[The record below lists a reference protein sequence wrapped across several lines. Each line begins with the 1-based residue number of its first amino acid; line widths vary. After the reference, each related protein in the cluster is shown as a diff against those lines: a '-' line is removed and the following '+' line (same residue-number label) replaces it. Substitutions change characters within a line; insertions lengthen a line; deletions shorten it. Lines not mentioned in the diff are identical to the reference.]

1 MDGVESILPNAHHH
15 QFVQLVIK
23 CVLIKLVLEIVQI
36 PKTLNVFKDLV
47 LILLAAHQMNINVKI
62 NLVYL
67 TLIYVQLE
75 NLVTQQDKF
84 FVLIILVLI
93 LNSIVVFL
101 KNVLVDKY
109 YVLINHVLS

>member
-1 MDGVESILPNAHHH
+1 MDGVELTLLNAHHH
-15 QFVQLVIK
+15 QFVQLVTK
-23 CVLIKLVLEIVQI
+23 CVLIKLVLETVQI
-36 PKTLNVFKDLV
+36 QKALNVLKDLV
-47 LILLAAHQMNINVKI
+47 LILLVAHQMNTNVKI
-62 NLVYL
+62 NHVFL

-75 NLVTQQDKF
+75 NLVTKQDKF

-101 KNVLVDKY
+101 KNVQVDKY